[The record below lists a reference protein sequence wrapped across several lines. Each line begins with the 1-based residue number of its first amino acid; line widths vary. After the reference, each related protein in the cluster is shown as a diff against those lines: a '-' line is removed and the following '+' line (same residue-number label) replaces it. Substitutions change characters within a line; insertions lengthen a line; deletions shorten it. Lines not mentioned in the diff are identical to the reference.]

1 MTGPYSALYNNMRD
15 AVDAFGKG
23 DIHMVKGGETAV
35 FFDEV
40 DEFQQHIPNLT
51 ISYRFA

>member
-23 DIHMVKGGETAV
+23 DIHMVKGGEVAV
-35 FFDEV
+35 LLCKI
-40 DEFQQHIPNLT
+40 Q
-51 ISYRFA
+51 